1 MCDAAEGPAT
11 PVGVKSP
18 AEILGLPTP
27 KAAQKA
33 PRKFKPKPPKVEG
46 QGTGGAEKSENVA
59 AGHACT
65 AGQAG
70 EARPQAQASE
80 PVKKEVVKDEPLPQE
95 PAQQRKEGQVEVVK
109 STDDKPKAAEGKP
122 PLRPILKK
130 GAATG
135 AKGGAS
141 AGTKRVSIDKKVT
154 EKVS

>member
-1 MCDAAEGPAT
+1 MCAPAEGRAT

-27 KAAQKA
+27 KAAPKA
-33 PRKFKPKPPKVEG
+33 PRKFKPKPPKV
-46 QGTGGAEKSENVA
+46 AEKSECVAA

-80 PVKKEVVKDEPLPQE
+80 PVKKEVVKDEQLPQE
-95 PAQQRKEGQVEVVK
+95 PVQQPVEGQVEAVVK
-109 STDDKPKAAEGKP
+109 TADDKLKAAEGKP

-135 AKGGAS
+135 VKSGTS
-141 AGTKRVSIDKKVT
+141 AGTKRVSIDKKAT
-154 EKVS
+154 DKVS